1 MTMHP
6 FTTCLCASLML
17 AGLTTTSQA
26 ITAAELSQK
35 LKSGTVVHLIDLRP
49 TARFETGTIPGAM
62 SIPSSIIIEKKL
74 PPLSPVVLFD
84 DGLGAEDVAAIANTL
99 NQRPGWKAEVL
110 EGGFAAWTA
119 LRDSPQTSPVGL
131 HTEHI
136 QHITYED
143 LAALKEN
150 VVLVDLRPV
159 DPATAGNKSKVK
171 AKLGKKPASANTP
184 DPVSEFC
191 GKAQN
196 RSYLHDLD
204 GFRKRHKPASQTAG
218 KGLKAGGPDTTTAA
232 PTPPLVVLINSVD
245 ADTRETVRKL
255 RSEGYTRLLILAGG
269 DEAILLEGR
278 RGKGRIS
285 GTIGQGTL
293 PDPTPQPTPAK
304 P

>member
-1 MTMHP
+1 MTSHS
-6 FTTCLCASLML
+6 FITCLCGSLFL
-17 AGLTTTSQA
+17 AGLTSTARA

-35 LKSGTVVHLIDLRP
+35 LKSGAVVHLIDLRP
-49 TARFETGTIPGAM
+49 TARFATGTIPGAM

-74 PPLSPVVLFD
+74 PPLSPAVIFD
-84 DGLGAEDVAAIANTL
+84 DGLGGIDVSAIATTL

-119 LRDSPQTSPVGL
+119 LRDAPQTSPVGL

-136 QHITYED
+136 QHITYDD

-159 DPATAGNKSKVK
+159 DPATAGTKAKVK
-171 AKLGKKPASANTP
+171 AKLGKKPASASTP

-196 RSYLHDLD
+196 RSYLRDLD
-204 GFRKRHKPASQTAG
+204 GFRKRHKPANRPTG
-218 KGLKAGGPDTTTAA
+218 KGLKAGGPDNNAA
-232 PTPPLVVLINSVD
+232 ATPPLVVLINSVE
-245 ADTRETVRKL
+245 ADTRETARKL

-285 GTIGQGTL
+285 GAIGEGTL
-293 PDPTPQPTPAK
+293 ADPTPQPKPAK